1 MPISLS
7 MKPLLKARHLWLSFL
22 FLLAPLFFYGQTL
35 TGLWVG
41 ALHNDSSSVRKDQ
54 SFEIALTE
62 YRGKVFG
69 YSRSEFIVND
79 TLYYIVKRVKG
90 TIEGDICEVKDD
102 EIIAYNFRG
111 KLDKGIKV
119 TSTFRRNQTDS
130 TWQLD
135 GSWKTNATKK
145 FYSVTGKVNLAE
157 EKDLTASKLFPHLEE
172 LNKADEIAFYKERTE
187 PTPFVKVAK
196 PERIQSEYTEKADIL
211 AKNEEKSL
219 SVKKPELPQP
229 TPRVVPEVAVQ
240 TVPVTKEVPVLPADA
255 LPGNNPVATNNQ
267 AQEKP
272 GVKNEA
278 ALTAVPEKKNPD
290 PQTQD
295 KPTAKTKTE
304 TNIPVVTVKTETPPV
319 RTAAPANAANETA
332 NTSTANPEVAA
343 VKPAPATSP
352 VIKTQPTTPPVTTAT
367 VKPGPSQE
375 EKAVVK
381 TTNPAAKNQQTEA
394 PKTIVATK
402 APEEKTPAVTPDN
415 LAKTKPTPTVPATT
429 PVSNKTVIAN
439 PVETNL
445 PKPRVIDPAA
455 LLVKKS
461 VEDPIK
467 KSTMIGG
474 RKSEFTQEVYFKSD
488 SLILTLYDNGE
499 IDGDTVS
506 VYLNGEVVM
515 PSQGLKSSAIRKTIH
530 MDDGLETF
538 TLVMFAESLGKYPPN
553 TGLLV
558 IRDGNDVYNLR
569 FSSDFQKSAGIVFRK
584 KRE

>member
-1 MPISLS
+1 
-7 MKPLLKARHLWLSFL
+7 
-22 FLLAPLFFYGQTL
+22 
-35 TGLWVG
+35 
-41 ALHNDSSSVRKDQ
+41 
-54 SFEIALTE
+54 
-62 YRGKVFG
+62 
-69 YSRSEFIVND
+69 
-79 TLYYIVKRVKG
+79 VKG

-102 EIIAYNFRG
+102 EIISYNFRG

-145 FYSVTGKVNLAE
+145 YYSVTGKVNLAE

-172 LNKADEIAFYKERTE
+172 LNKADEMVFYKERNE
-187 PTPFVKVAK
+187 PAPFVKVAK

-211 AKNEEKSL
+211 TKNEEKSL

-229 TPRVVPEVAVQ
+229 AQPVVPEVAVQ
-240 TVPVTKEVPVLPADA
+240 TVPETKTVPVLPADA
-255 LPGNNPVATNNQ
+255 LPGKNPVATNNP
-267 AQEKP
+267 AQETAV
-272 GVKNEA
+272 VKNEPVLTVVPDKKIA
-278 ALTAVPEKKNPD
+278 EPKPGDKLTA
-290 PQTQD
+290 
-295 KPTAKTKTE
+295 E
-304 TNIPVVTVKTETPPV
+304 TNIPVVAAKTETPPI
-319 RTAAPANAANETA
+319 RTAAPANSANETA
-332 NTSTANPEVAA
+332 NTNTANPKVAA
-343 VKPAPATSP
+343 VKPVP
-352 VIKTQPTTPPVTTAT
+352 VTNPVVKTQPTAPPVTAPT
-367 VKPGPSQE
+367 VKPGPTQD
-375 EKAVVK
+375 EKAV
-381 TTNPAAKNQQTEA
+381 
-394 PKTIVATK
+394 
-402 APEEKTPAVTPDN
+402 
-415 LAKTKPTPTVPATT
+415 AKTKPTATAPALT
-429 PVSNKTVIAN
+429 PVSNKTVISN

-445 PKPRVIDPAA
+445 PKPRVIDPTA

-467 KSTMIGG
+467 KSTMIAG
-474 RKSEFTQEVYFKSD
+474 RKSEFSQEVYFKSD

-515 PSQGLKSSAIRKTIH
+515 PSQGLKSSAIRKIIH

-569 FSSDFQKSAGIVFRK
+569 FSSDFQKSSGIVFRRK
-584 KRE
+584 Q

>member
-7 MKPLLKARHLWLSFL
+7 VKPLLKARHLWLSFL

-145 FYSVTGKVNLAE
+145 YYSVTGKVNLAE

-172 LNKADEIAFYKERTE
+172 LNKADEMAFYKERTE
-187 PTPFVKVAK
+187 PAPFVKVAK
-196 PERIQSEYTEKADIL
+196 PERIQSEYTEKADFL

-229 TPRVVPEVAVQ
+229 AQPVMPEVAVQ
-240 TVPVTKEVPVLPADA
+240 SVPETKTAPVLPADA

-267 AQEKP
+267 TQEKP
-272 GVKNEA
+272 GVKNEP
-278 ALTAVPEKKNPD
+278 ALTTVPEKKNPD
-290 PQTQD
+290 PQTLD
-295 KPTAKTKTE
+295 KLTAKTKTE
-304 TNIPVVTVKTETPPV
+304 TNIPAVTAKTETPPV
-319 RTAAPANAANETA
+319 KTAAPANAVNETA

-343 VKPAPATSP
+343 VKPAPATKTNQQP
-352 VIKTQPTTPPVTTAT
+352 VPPKTVNTKTT
-367 VKPGPSQE
+367 E
-375 EKAVVK
+375 EK
-381 TTNPAAKNQQTEA
+381 PA
-394 PKTIVATK
+394 
-402 APEEKTPAVTPDN
+402 AVTPDN
-415 LAKTKPTPTVPATT
+415 LAKTKPAAAIVVNNKPAVTAPALT
-429 PVSNKTVIAN
+429 PVSNKSVIAN
-439 PVETNL
+439 PVETTL
-445 PKPRVIDPAA
+445 PKPRVIDPTA

-474 RKSEFTQEVYFKSD
+474 RKSEFSQEVYFKSD

-569 FSSDFQKSAGIVFRK
+569 FSSDFQKSSGIVFRRFK
-584 KRE
+584 

>member
-1 MPISLS
+1 MPISS
-7 MKPLLKARHLWLSFL
+7 SVKPLLQARHLWFSLL

-35 TGLWVG
+35 TGLWTG
-41 ALHNDSSSVRKDQ
+41 ALHNDSNSVRKDQ

-130 TWQLD
+130 TWHLD
-135 GSWKTNATKK
+135 GEWKTNATKK
-145 FYSVTGKVNLAE
+145 YYAITGKVKLSE
-157 EKDLTASKLFPHLEE
+157 EKDLSVSKLFPHLEE
-172 LNKADEIAFYKERTE
+172 LNKADEMAFYKERTE
-187 PTPFVKVAK
+187 PAPYVKVAK
-196 PERIQSEYTEKADIL
+196 PERIESEMAEKPALL
-211 AKNEEKSL
+211 AKNEEISPA
-219 SVKKPELPQP
+219 VKKPELPRPIQP
-229 TPRVVPEVAVQ
+229 SQPEAIAQTTAATPKADNKPQEAAAATAQANATAVTTEKNVANKESTPVSVEKTAVLPENQVKKPENAPVLANAEKPA
-240 TVPVTKEVPVLPADA
+240 PVTNTNPDKAGSDVARADLPKQHSPAANTQPVKEPVKAPVAA
-255 LPGNNPVATNNQ
+255 PQTAGTKPVVEKAVTKTNNPVVNPAPIKESPSSVAVTKLTGQKPAETVSNTSRAPNNSTNN
-267 AQEKP
+267 
-272 GVKNEA
+272 
-278 ALTAVPEKKNPD
+278 
-290 PQTQD
+290 
-295 KPTAKTKTE
+295 
-304 TNIPVVTVKTETPPV
+304 
-319 RTAAPANAANETA
+319 
-332 NTSTANPEVAA
+332 
-343 VKPAPATSP
+343 P
-352 VIKTQPTTPPVTTAT
+352 VIVNA
-367 VKPGPSQE
+367 SS
-375 EKAVVK
+375 
-381 TTNPAAKNQQTEA
+381 N
-394 PKTIVATK
+394 
-402 APEEKTPAVTPDN
+402 
-415 LAKTKPTPTVPATT
+415 
-429 PVSNKTVIAN
+429 PVSNKAVLDN
-439 PVETNL
+439 PVVTD
-445 PKPRVIDPAA
+445 KPAKRIIDPAA

-467 KSTMIGG
+467 KSTVIAG
-474 RKSEFTQEVYFKSD
+474 RKSEFSQEVYFKSD

-569 FSSDFQKSAGIVFRK
+569 FSSDFQKSSGIVFRRK
-584 KRE
+584 Q

>member
-7 MKPLLKARHLWLSFL
+7 VKPLLKARHLWLSFL

-145 FYSVTGKVNLAE
+145 YYSVTGKVNLAE

-187 PTPFVKVAK
+187 PAPFVKVAK

-229 TPRVVPEVAVQ
+229 AQPVVPEVAVQ
-240 TVPVTKEVPVLPADA
+240 SVPETKTAPVLPADA

-267 AQEKP
+267 TQDKP
-272 GVKNEA
+272 GVKNEPV
-278 ALTAVPEKKNPD
+278 LTVVPDKKNPD
-290 PQTQD
+290 LQTGD
-295 KPTAKTKTE
+295 KLAAKFKNE
-304 TNIPVVTVKTETPPV
+304 TNIPAVTAKTETLPV
-319 RTAAPANAANETA
+319 RTAAPANSANETA
-332 NTSTANPEVAA
+332 NTNPANPEVAA

-352 VIKTQPTTPPVTTAT
+352 FVKTQPTTPPVNAAT
-367 VKPGPSQE
+367 VKSNPAQE

-381 TTNPAAKNQQTEA
+381 TTNPATKTNQQHET
-394 PKTIVATK
+394 PKTINTK
-402 APEEKTPAVTPDN
+402 TIEEKPAAVTPDN
-415 LAKTKPTPTVPATT
+415 LTKTKPTPTAPSTT
-429 PVSNKTVIAN
+429 TVSNKTIIAN

-445 PKPRVIDPAA
+445 PKPRVIDPTA

-467 KSTMIGG
+467 KSTMIAG

-530 MDDGLETF
+530 MGDGLETF

-569 FSSDFQKSAGIVFRK
+569 FSSDFQKSSGIVFRRK
-584 KRE
+584 Q